1 MDEPWRPYTKWN
13 TPITKRYI
21 LYDPSYEAIW
31 VLKLIEIAVVARG
44 WGRREQGVS
53 VWEDGKVLH
62 RWLWQL
68 YNSEYTQHHWTTHLE
83 MAKFYVMHILPQ

>member
-21 LYDPSYEAIW
+21 LYDSSYEGKW

-44 WGRREQGVS
+44 WDRREQGVS
-53 VWEDGKVLH
+53 VWQDGKVLDMGG
-62 RWLWQL
+62 
-68 YNSEYTQHHWTTHLE
+68 YDNCTTVNVLNTTE
-83 MAKFYVMHILPQ
+83 LHI